1 MDAVYSP
8 YHGCIKYFNI
18 VFLTLFPLAIATL
31 SVANVTDG
39 VEMARGREIK
49 DSKNKNKKII

>member
-31 SVANVTDG
+31 LVVNMTDG
-39 VEMARGREIK
+39 VDMARGHEIK
-49 DSKNKNKKII
+49 IPKII